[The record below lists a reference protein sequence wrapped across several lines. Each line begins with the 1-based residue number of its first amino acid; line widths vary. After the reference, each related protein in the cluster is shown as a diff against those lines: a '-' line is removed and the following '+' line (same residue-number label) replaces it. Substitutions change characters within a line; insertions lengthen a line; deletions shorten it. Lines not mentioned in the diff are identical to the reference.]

1 MLPLFDMIANA
12 QNGNGIEAL
21 SRQFGLSQQQTQAA
35 LQALM
40 PAFSQ
45 GLKRN
50 ASDPY
55 GMADFMKAMASGQHV
70 KYFEDA
76 ARANSPEG
84 VAEGN
89 GILGHLFG
97 SKDLSNAVTSQA
109 AQMTGIGQNIL
120 AQMLPVIASMVM
132 GGLFKQS
139 TGQMPGAGASAGGGL
154 LGQIMEQMMRGGMGG
169 SAPNSQAAAPGA
181 GAGAENPFGKM
192 LESMFGGG
200 AGQAAPGGVGDM
212 AGNPWGKMI
221 EDMLGGGQAT
231 QPSPRPSPQPQADPG
246 GRPRNPYDDLFGK
259 MFEAGSNVRD
269 EHEKAM
275 GSIFDQFMKGMDRRG

>member
-21 SRQFGLSQQQTQAA
+21 SRQFGLSQQQTQSA

-50 ASDPY
+50 AADPY
-55 GMADFMKAMASGQHV
+55 GMADFMKAMASGEHA

-139 TGQMPGAGASAGGGL
+139 TGQMAGAGSGAGGGL

-169 SAPNSQAAAPGA
+169 SAASPQASAPSG

-192 LESMFGGG
+192 LEGMFGGG
-200 AGQAAPGGVGDM
+200 AGQAGTGGM
-212 AGNPWGKMI
+212 AGNPWGKML
-221 EDMLGGGQAT
+221 EDMLGGAQGAQ
-231 QPSPRPSPQPQADPG
+231 PSPQPSPAPQANPG
-246 GRPRNPYDDLFGK
+246 DRSGNPYDDMFGK

-275 GSIFDQFMKGMDRRG
+275 GSIFDQFKRGMDRQV

>member
-12 QNGNGIEAL
+12 ENGNGIEAL

-55 GMADFMKAMASGQHV
+55 GMAAFMQAMASGQHA

-97 SKDLSNAVTSQA
+97 SKELSRAVTGQA

-120 AQMLPVIASMVM
+120 NQMLPVIASMVM

-139 TGQMPGAGASAGGGL
+139 TGQIPGAGAGPGAGGGGL
-154 LGQIMEQMMRGGMGG
+154 LGQIMEQMMRGNGMPNAQA
-169 SAPNSQAAAPGA
+169 SAPGGGAA
-181 GAGAENPFGKM
+181 AENPFGKM
-192 LESMFGGG
+192 LEGMFGG
-200 AGQAAPGGVGDM
+200 AAAQDGPGGLGGM
-212 AGNPWGKMI
+212 ANNPWGKMM
-221 EDMLGGGQAT
+221 EDMLGGGRAT
-231 QPSPRPSPQPQADPG
+231 RPASRPAPEPQVNPS
-246 GRPRNPYDDLFGK
+246 GRTRTPYDDLFGR
-259 MFEAGSNVRD
+259 MFEAGSQVRD
-269 EHEKAM
+269 EHEKVM
-275 GSIFDQFMKGMDRRG
+275 GSIFDQFMKGMDRQG

>member
-55 GMADFMKAMASGQHV
+55 GMADFMKAMASGQHAG
-70 KYFEDA
+70 YFEDA
-76 ARANSPEG
+76 ARAGSPEG

-97 SKDLSNAVTSQA
+97 SKDLSRAVTSQA

-139 TGQMPGAGASAGGGL
+139 TGQMPGSGSGSGAGGGL

-169 SAPNSQAAAPGA
+169 GAASPQAPAPG
-181 GAGAENPFGKM
+181 GGAENPFGKM
-192 LESMFGGG
+192 LEGMFGGG
-200 AGQAAPGGVGDM
+200 AGQAGSGGM
-212 AGNPWGKMI
+212 AGNPWGKML
-221 EDMLGGGQAT
+221 EDMLGGAQGAQ
-231 QPSPRPSPQPQADPG
+231 PSPQPSPAPQANPT
-246 GRPRNPYDDLFGK
+246 GRPANPYDDLFGK

-275 GSIFDQFMKGMDRRG
+275 GSIFDQFMKGMDRQA

>member
-1 MLPLFDMIANA
+1 
-12 QNGNGIEAL
+12 
-21 SRQFGLSQQQTQAA
+21 
-35 LQALM
+35 M

-84 VAEGN
+84 VAQGN
-89 GILGHLFG
+89 DILGRLFG
-97 SKDLSNAVTSQA
+97 SKDLSRAVTGQA
-109 AQMTGIGQNIL
+109 AQMTGIGQDIL
-120 AQMLPVIASMVM
+120 AQMLPVIASMIM

-139 TGQMPGAGASAGGGL
+139 TGQMAGAGSGSGGGL
-154 LGQIMEQMMRGGMGG
+154 LGQIMEQMMRGGLGAGMPGG
-169 SAPNSQAAAPGA
+169 APNSQAAAPGG
-181 GAGAENPFGKM
+181 GAGAENPFGKI
-192 LESMFGGG
+192 LEGMFGGA
-200 AGQAAPGGVGDM
+200 AGQAAPGGMGDM
-212 AGNPWGKMI
+212 AGNPWGKML
-221 EDMLGGGQAT
+221 EDMLGGGQAS
-231 QPSPRPSPQPQADPG
+231 QPPSQSSPEPPADPG

-275 GSIFDQFMKGMDRRG
+275 GSIFDQFMKGMDRRA

>member
-1 MLPLFDMIANA
+1 
-12 QNGNGIEAL
+12 
-21 SRQFGLSQQQTQAA
+21 
-35 LQALM
+35 M

-50 ASDPY
+50 VSDPY
-55 GMADFMKAMASGQHV
+55 GMADFMKAMASGQHA

-84 VAEGN
+84 VAQGN
-89 GILGHLFG
+89 DILGQLFG
-97 SKDLSNAVTSQA
+97 SKDLSRAVTGQA

-120 AQMLPVIASMVM
+120 AQMLPVIASMIM

-139 TGQMPGAGASAGGGL
+139 TGQMAGAASGPGGGL
-154 LGQIMEQMMRGGMGG
+154 LGQIMEQMMRGGLGG
-169 SAPNSQAAAPGA
+169 GMPGGVPNSQAAAPGG
-181 GAGAENPFGKM
+181 GAGVENPFGKM
-192 LESMFGGG
+192 LEDMFGG
-200 AGQAAPGGVGDM
+200 ATGQAAPGGTGDM
-212 AGNPWGKMI
+212 TGNPWGKMM
-221 EDMLGGGQAT
+221 EDMLGGGQ
-231 QPSPRPSPQPQADPG
+231 PGRPSPQSPPEPQSNPS